1 MRAEQSR
8 THITVPGQ
16 EEEEEEAGLNNRNG
30 KPGHHTDVTEVNGS
44 QMRALQPAFK
54 VPIMNQTESDRL
66 MCSSWKSTLPPVE
79 FRASKGSSSR
89 QGPMNELSL
98 SPNSAAQSS
107 PQDSFNSS
115 FSFIQQS
122 LNSSQ
127 TAESTPSQQPEPI
140 NQSTNAPQTKPPLQ
154 SLPSNI
160 ARSHAHGEELS
171 LGRTFW
177 RECLFDSKEVPP
189 DLPECDSQD
198 IEITSSLSVDS
209 DNASASSVTSGYES
223 TTPASD
229 QGWDNLVKKYED
241 VLQDCLQNNRTYTKV
256 GMIGSRGANEIQ
268 SFNQSHRYEVRIRLT
283 K

>member
-8 THITVPGQ
+8 THITVPG
-16 EEEEEEAGLNNRNG
+16 EEEEEAGLNNRNG
-30 KPGHHTDVTEVNGS
+30 KPGHHADVTEVNSS
-44 QMRALQPAFK
+44 QMRALQPAFS
-54 VPIMNQTESDRL
+54 VSIMNQTELDRL
-66 MCSSWKSTLPPVE
+66 MHSSWKSTLPPVE
-79 FRASKGSSSR
+79 CRASKGSSSP

-98 SPNSAAQSS
+98 SPNSAVQSS

-140 NQSTNAPQTKPPLQ
+140 KQSNNAPQTKPPLQ

-160 ARSHAHGEELS
+160 ARSRAHDEELP
-171 LGRTFW
+171 LGQVFW
-177 RECLFDSKEVPP
+177 RECLFDSKEVLP
-189 DLPECDSQD
+189 DLPECNSQD

-256 GMIGSRGANEIQ
+256 GMIGSRGANEI
-268 SFNQSHRYEVRIRLT
+268 
-283 K
+283 